1 MWRRRAVQRPW
12 RVRGWHP
19 LQVRGWLGGSDV
31 RSPYVRGQGLRSERH
46 LPRGAVR
53 VRAGVGR
60 RQVRPAAL
68 RERLPPAG
76 SMPTWPPTSLRV
88 RPRLRRRRLLEACVP
103 QRLLLGWPLPR
114 QRRLRMLPRPQRRR
128 LLTAVM
134 PRWLLWPR
142 PVRQRRMLVCAGVR
156 GRDVPATD
164 VPHALEHWHRVQRP
178 RRVQG
183 DDMRVRGRVGG
194 YRLLTPRVPGRLRH
208 LRRPGRL
215 RGRLVRVRARLSRRA
230 MRAQLPTWRQWKG
243 VLGPRHLRRGCR
255 CVSPQRH
262 QRGQLQRFRQ

>member
-1 MWRRRAVQRPW
+1 MCAPGWGGARCDRPLCENGCHQQG
-12 RVRGWHP
+12 VCLPGLHP
-19 LQVRGWLGGSDV
+19 
-31 RSPYVRGQGLRSERH
+31 
-46 LPRGAVR
+46 
-53 VRAGVGR
+53 
-60 RQVRPAAL
+60 
-68 RERLPPAG
+68 
-76 SMPTWPPTSLRV
+76 LRV
-88 RPRLRRRRLLEACVP
+88 RPGYGGADCSKRVCPNGCSSGGLCLANAVSHASTAAAAPTAHSGHAAVAALAAAC
-103 QRLLLGWPLPR
+103 
-114 QRRLRMLPRPQRRR
+114 
-128 LLTAVM
+128 ASAAH
-134 PRWLLWPR
+134 
-142 PVRQRRMLVCAGVR
+142 AGVR
-156 GRDVPATD
+156 RGTGAMYQRPTC
-164 VPHALEHWHRVQRP
+164 PTLEHWHRVQRP